1 MEGVKRDK
9 TRVSGQSGSH
19 KKRICICVCVCVGAR
34 ARVCMPSVLTRLL
47 ESDKKSDWTRLVYGN
62 RAGRKKREHGGEKDG
77 NK

>member
-1 MEGVKRDK
+1 MTKQEFQANLGHIRREYASVCVCARAR
-9 TRVSGQSGSH
+9 T
-19 KKRICICVCVCVGAR
+19 CVCVCV
-34 ARVCMPSVLTRLL
+34 PSVLTRLL